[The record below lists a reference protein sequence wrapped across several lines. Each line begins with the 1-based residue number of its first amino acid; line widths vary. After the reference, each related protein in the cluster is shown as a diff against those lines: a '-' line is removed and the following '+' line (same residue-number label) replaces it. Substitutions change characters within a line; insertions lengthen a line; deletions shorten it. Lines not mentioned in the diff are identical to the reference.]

1 MNTDPRPPSRL
12 PVGRVIRH
20 RGVLR
25 ALFAAPPAGSTIR
38 ELAIRS
44 GVPYAST
51 WRLVEDL
58 RRLGA
63 LRVEVIGPSRRVSV
77 NAGSPL
83 LDDLRRIAGVEF
95 DPHRKAA
102 RRFADLASK
111 LHAVRKVILFGSVSR
126 GEARFAG
133 PSPPERSCTS
143 DLEEAEAWLA
153 SAEYLLGA
161 AGQPRARFTVA
172 IAQAIPPIIRSNDAP
187 PLRFL
192 GRRSTRHAD

>member
-1 MNTDPRPPSRL
+1 MNTDLRPTSRL

-25 ALFAAPPAGSTIR
+25 ALFAAPPAGMTIR

-63 LRVEVIGPSRRVSV
+63 LRLEVIGSSRRVSV
-77 NAGSPL
+77 NTGSPL

-102 RRFADLASK
+102 RRFADLACK
-111 LHAVRKVILFGSVSR
+111 LHAVRKIILFGSVSR
-126 GEARFAG
+126 GEETVGSDVDLAVVLDRKTRAVRAQVDRLAG
-133 PSPPERSCTS
+133 QVIEETGLAVVPTMLTQREITRGGSFPRTLATGEVMYERS
-143 DLEEAEAWLA
+143 
-153 SAEYLLGA
+153 
-161 AGQPRARFTVA
+161 
-172 IAQAIPPIIRSNDAP
+172 
-187 PLRFL
+187 
-192 GRRSTRHAD
+192 

>member
-126 GEARFAG
+126 GEETVGSDVDLAVVLDRETRAVRAHVDRLAG
-133 PSPPERSCTS
+133 QVVEETGLPVVPTLLTQREMTRGGSFPRTLAAGEVLYERS
-143 DLEEAEAWLA
+143 
-153 SAEYLLGA
+153 
-161 AGQPRARFTVA
+161 
-172 IAQAIPPIIRSNDAP
+172 
-187 PLRFL
+187 
-192 GRRSTRHAD
+192 